1 MKEKQKELNYRQV
14 ADIGHGLLI
23 VEIPTDKLREQ
34 DINARMMQPEMYR
47 QLVENIKKRGQLESL
62 PFCALR
68 GDTVEIISGH
78 HRIRAAKDAG
88 MKSIVIIL
96 DVSGLNRSQ
105 VAAKQLAHNAIA
117 GYDDKS
123 TLKEIAKLISDVD
136 DMIESY
142 VGKDIIEE
150 PQGMLDKILA
160 PKVEFDWRTLTFTF
174 LPHQIED
181 LEALMKALE
190 ANPEYVGYAD
200 ISQYKEFLETL
211 SKYQKFDNVKNVGA
225 AIHAMVK
232 CADRQMRDVGY
243 EEDGEFVQLS
253 TIFTSGTVR
262 KEYTDVIKEALT
274 KMEKDGIIDGKRKW
288 EALAIWAADY
298 LDRNRE

>member
-1 MKEKQKELNYRQV
+1 MEKEQKELTYKQI

-23 VEIPTDKLREQ
+23 VEIATEKLREQ
-34 DINARMMQPEMYR
+34 DINARIMQPEMYR

-68 GDTVEIISGH
+68 GDVVEIISGH

-88 MKSIVIIL
+88 LKSIIVIL

-117 GYDDKS
+117 GFDDKS

-142 VGKDIIEE
+142 VGKEVIEE
-150 PQGMLDKILA
+150 PQAMLDKILA
-160 PKVEFDWRTLTFTF
+160 PKVEFDWRTITFTF

-181 LEALMKALE
+181 MEGLMKALE
-190 ANPEYVGYAD
+190 SNPEYIGFAD
-200 ISQYKEFLETL
+200 ISQYKPFLETL
-211 SKYQKFDNVKNVGA
+211 AKYQKFENVKNVGA
-225 AIHAMVK
+225 AIHSMVK
-232 CADRQMRDVGY
+232 NADRIMRDVGY

-253 TIFTSGTVR
+253 SVFTSGTIR
-262 KEYTDVIKEALT
+262 KEYADIIKEALQ
-274 KMEKDGIIDGKRKW
+274 KMEKDGVIDGKRKW
-288 EALAIWAADY
+288 EALAIWAEDY
-298 LDRNRE
+298 MDNNR